1 MATTETANFDEAT
14 LTKAQQVFDNA
25 APGTLT
31 GAETADQEGDKLA
44 DDMYQVLLAFQ
55 STSARFASVDSSYR
69 SNWKSQWDA
78 LSTKYR
84 TRLDEAKALALSGQQ
99 YINGMTLL
107 EPVPDLTRPID
118 FNDAV
123 TKKLVSGTSSDIV
136 ASNVEL
142 VKKWLDKNTSDAT
155 LMTRSQE
162 VSQSFLDLSN
172 EVTVL
177 RTLFGDFAKQKGAQ
191 YRFDLDQLQRDM
203 ANLQERIN
211 YEQGAAGQ
219 AQKVADGLMGALATI
234 GGIFET
240 IFTFG
245 QSRTLFNQAQEHFQA
260 HSRRAAGRHGLLRIE
275 CFVNAMLFAA
285 LRAEKDQ
292 LAIQSKAVAR
302 EESAL
307 HEVDNAVV
315 VLAHDVV
322 DVSGRLGYLA
332 SLWAIATFFRLRV
345 GIVGRTSAVFAQ
357 DMKRF
362 TDGFDQV
369 TAAQSTHGYRISL
382 LYGGSDVSRGRYFN
396 DIRDYQLD
404 YDRSIVRIKIV
415 VTYRLKNGTT
425 QTVSHGTAGGDVEET
440 LNLADNEQ
448 ITSVTGKSGPSSLGE
463 EWMGD
468 CVQQLTFEVT
478 NSVSGAK
485 RTFGKSLLDN
495 PSGTSTDR
503 VF

>member
-99 YINGMTLL
+99 YIN
-107 EPVPDLTRPID
+107 D

-142 VKKWLDKNTSDAT
+142 VKKWLDKNTIDVT

-260 HSRRAAGRHGLLRIE
+260 HSRRAA
-275 CFVNAMLFAA
+275 A

-292 LAIQSKAVAR
+292 LAIRSKAVAR

-332 SLWAIATFFRLRV
+332 SLWAIAHSNFLELRNALADTSRTRSATFFRLRV

-415 VTYRLKNGTT
+415 
-425 QTVSHGTAGGDVEET
+425 
-440 LNLADNEQ
+440 
-448 ITSVTGKSGPSSLGE
+448 SGYAV
-463 EWMGD
+463 D
-468 CVQQLTFEVT
+468 QL
-478 NSVSGAK
+478 
-485 RTFGKSLLDN
+485 
-495 PSGTSTDR
+495 
-503 VF
+503 

>member
-55 STSARFASVDSSYR
+55 STSARFAAVDSSYR
-69 SNWKSQWDA
+69 SNWKSQWDE

-107 EPVPDLTRPID
+107 EPVSNLTRPID

-142 VKKWLDKNTSDAT
+142 VKKWLDKNTSDVT

-191 YRFDLDQLQRDM
+191 YRLDLDKLQRDM

-260 HSRRAAGRHGLLRIE
+260 HSRRAAGRHGLLGIE

-292 LAIQSKAVAR
+292 LAIRSKAVAR

-332 SLWAIATFFRLRV
+332 SLWAIAHSNFLELRSALADTSRTRSTGDFSQATFFRLRV

-415 VTYRLKNGTT
+415 SGYAVDQLWRVN
-425 QTVSHGTAGGDVEET
+425 
-440 LNLADNEQ
+440 Q
-448 ITSVTGKSGPSSLGE
+448 ILGL
-463 EWMGD
+463 D
-468 CVQQLTFEVT
+468 QVLT
-478 NSVSGAK
+478 
-485 RTFGKSLLDN
+485 
-495 PSGTSTDR
+495 
-503 VF
+503 